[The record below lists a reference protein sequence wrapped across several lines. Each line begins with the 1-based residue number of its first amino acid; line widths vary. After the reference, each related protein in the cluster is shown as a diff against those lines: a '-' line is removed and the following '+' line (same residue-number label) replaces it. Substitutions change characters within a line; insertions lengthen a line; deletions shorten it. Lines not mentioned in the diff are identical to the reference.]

1 MAKVILDTLGQLPF
15 FLHSDL
21 SYTYLEI
28 LNGGKMSQSP
38 FLFMKENSQ
47 TVLWND
53 SADPKEL
60 KDALTWGIVGATCN
74 PVIALSAI
82 KADKDFWV
90 GRIKEYAKANPAA
103 TDDAIGWAIVK
114 ELSLNAAKILEPEFE
129 KYNGRNG
136 RLSIQ
141 TDPRNFRDAKALTAQ
156 AIEFSKLAKNIIVKI
171 PVTSEAITAFE
182 EATYAGV
189 SLNATVSFSVAQ
201 TIAVAEAIERGLKR
215 REAEGLDIS
224 QMGPVCT
231 IMVGRVDD
239 WVKVS
244 AEKSGVMLDPGIMEW
259 AGVAVFK
266 NAQKIYKERGYRTR
280 LLSAAF
286 RNHMHWSQII
296 GGDAVISPPYGW
308 QVKINKAGIMPN
320 PNSIDE
326 PVDPKI
332 LQPMFDNL
340 PEFRKMYDADG
351 LKVDEFTNFGATLRT
366 LRGFLQSVNDLESFV
381 RDVTVPNPDK

>member
-1 MAKVILDTLGQLPF
+1 MT
-15 FLHSDL
+15 
-21 SYTYLEI
+21 T
-28 LNGGKMSQSP
+28 SP
-38 FLFMKENSQ
+38 FLYMKENSP

-60 KDALTWGIVGATCN
+60 TDALSWGIVGATCN
-74 PVIALSAI
+74 PVIALSAL
-82 KADKDFWV
+82 KADKDYWTSQ
-90 GRIKEYAKANPAA
+90 IKKYAASHSIA
-103 TDDAIGWAIVK
+103 TEDEIGWAMVK
-114 ELSLNAAKILEPEFE
+114 ELSVNAAKLFEGEFE

-141 TDPRNFRDAKALTAQ
+141 TDPRNFRNTQALTSQ
-156 AIEFSKLAKNIIVKI
+156 AVEFSQLAKNIIVKI
-171 PVTSEAITAFE
+171 PVTTEAIAAFE
-182 EATYAGV
+182 EATYQGV

-244 AEKSGVMLDPGIMEW
+244 AEKSSAVLDPGIMEW
-259 AGVAVFK
+259 AGVAVFRQ
-266 NAQKIYKERGYRTR
+266 AHKIYQERGYRTR

-286 RNHMHWSQII
+286 RNHMHWSEIL
-296 GGDAVISPPYGW
+296 GGDCVISPPYPW
-308 QVKINKAGIMPN
+308 QVRINKSGIKPN
-320 PNSIDE
+320 LDSINE
-326 PVDPKI
+326 PIASHI
-332 LQPMFDNL
+332 LEPMLEHL
-340 PEFRKMYDADG
+340 PEFRKMYEVDG
-351 LKVDEFTNFGATLRT
+351 LKVEEFTNFGATLRT
-366 LRGFLQSVNDLESFV
+366 LRGFLQSANDLEVFV

>member
-1 MAKVILDTLGQLPF
+1 
-15 FLHSDL
+15 
-21 SYTYLEI
+21 
-28 LNGGKMSQSP
+28 MSQSP

-53 SADPKEL
+53 SADPREL
-60 KDALTWGIVGATCN
+60 KEALTWGIVGATCN

-82 KADKDFWV
+82 KADKDYWV
-90 GRIKEYAKANPAA
+90 GRIKEYAKAHPSE
-103 TDDAIGWAIVK
+103 TDDQIGWAMVK
-114 ELSLNAAKILEPEFE
+114 ELSLNAAKILEPEFD

-141 TDPRNFRDAKALTAQ
+141 TDPRNFRDSTALSNQ

-171 PVTSEAITAFE
+171 PVTSEAIGAFE
-182 EATYAGV
+182 EATYRGV

-244 AEKSGVMLDPGIMEW
+244 AEKIGAKINPEAMEW

-266 NAQKIYKERGYRTR
+266 NAHKIYKERGYRTR
-280 LLSAAF
+280 LLAAAF
-286 RNHMHWSQII
+286 RNDMHWSQLI
-296 GGDAVISPPYGW
+296 GADAVISPPYSW
-308 QVKINKAGIMPN
+308 QVKINSAAVMPN

-326 PVDPKI
+326 PVAPEI
-332 LQPMFDNL
+332 LNALLDNL

-351 LKVDEFTNFGATLRT
+351 LKVEEFTNFGATLRT

-381 RDVTVPNPDK
+381 RDVTVPNPDI

>member
-1 MAKVILDTLGQLPF
+1 
-15 FLHSDL
+15 
-21 SYTYLEI
+21 
-28 LNGGKMSQSP
+28 MSKSP
-38 FLFMKENSQ
+38 FLYMKENSP

-74 PVIALSAI
+74 PVIALTAI
-82 KADKDFWV
+82 KADAPHWV
-90 GRIKEYAKANPAA
+90 SRIKEYAKSHPVA
-103 TDDAIGWAIVK
+103 TEDEIGWAMVK
-114 ELSLNAAKILEPEFE
+114 ELSTNAAKLLEGEFE

-141 TDPRNFRDAKALTAQ
+141 TDPRNFRNAKALAAQ
-156 AIEFSKLAKNIIVKI
+156 AVEFSQLAKNMIVKI
-171 PVTSEAITAFE
+171 PVTTEAISAFE
-182 EATYAGV
+182 EATYQGV

-201 TIAVAEAIERGLKR
+201 TVAVAEAIERGLKR

-224 QMGPVCT
+224 SMGPVCT

-244 AEKSGVMLDPGIMEW
+244 AEKSGAAVDPEILEW
-259 AGVAVFK
+259 SGVAVFR
-266 NAQKIYKERGYRTR
+266 NAHKIYKERGYRTR

-286 RNHMHWSQII
+286 RNHMHWSEIL
-296 GGDAVISPPYGW
+296 GGDCVISPPYTW
-308 QVKINKAGIMPN
+308 QVKINELGITPN
-320 PNSIDE
+320 LNSVNE
-326 PVDPKI
+326 PIEARI
-332 LQPMFDNL
+332 LEPLLENF
-340 PEFRKMYDADG
+340 PEFRKMYDVDG
-351 LKVDEFTNFGATLRT
+351 LAVEDFTNFGGTLRT

>member
-1 MAKVILDTLGQLPF
+1 
-15 FLHSDL
+15 
-21 SYTYLEI
+21 
-28 LNGGKMSQSP
+28 MSKSP

-60 KDALTWGIVGATCN
+60 KEALTWGIVGATCN
-74 PVIALSAI
+74 PIIALSAI
-82 KADKDFWV
+82 KADKENWV
-90 GRIKEYAKANPAA
+90 GRIKEYAKSHPTA
-103 TDDAIGWAIVK
+103 TDDQIGWAMVK
-114 ELSLNAAKILEPEFE
+114 ELSVSAAKILEPEFD

-141 TDPRNFRDAKALTAQ
+141 TDPRNFRDAKALADQ
-156 AIEFSKLAKNIIVKI
+156 AFEFSQLAKNIIVKI
-171 PVTSEAITAFE
+171 PVTSEAISAFE
-182 EATYAGV
+182 EATYRGV

-215 REAEGLDIS
+215 RESEGLDIS

-231 IMVGRVDD
+231 IMLGRVDD

-244 AEKSGVMLDPGIMEW
+244 VEKSGTLIDPGVMEW

-266 NAQKIYKERGYRTR
+266 HAHQVYKQRGYRTR
-280 LLSAAF
+280 LLCAAF

-296 GGDAVISPPYGW
+296 GGDVVISPPFGW
-308 QVKINKAGIMPN
+308 QQKINSSDIIPN
-320 PNSIDE
+320 PNSIEE
-326 PVDPKI
+326 PVDPQTLKT
-332 LQPMFDNL
+332 LQTL
-340 PEFRKMYDADG
+340 PEFNKMYDVDG
-351 LKVDEFTNFGATLRT
+351 LKESEFTNFGATLRT
-366 LRGFLQSVNDLESFV
+366 LRGFLQSANDLEAFV

>member
-1 MAKVILDTLGQLPF
+1 MTK
-15 FLHSDL
+15 
-21 SYTYLEI
+21 
-28 LNGGKMSQSP
+28 SP

-60 KDALTWGIVGATCN
+60 KEALTWGIVGATCN
-74 PVIALSAI
+74 PIIALSAL
-82 KADKDFWV
+82 KADKEYWV
-90 GRIKEYAKANPAA
+90 GRIKEYAKNHPAE
-103 TDDAIGWAIVK
+103 TDDQIGWAMVK
-114 ELSLNAAKILEPEFE
+114 ELSINAAQILEPEFDN
-129 KYNGRNG
+129 YNGRNG

-141 TDPRNFRDAKALTAQ
+141 TDPRLFRDAKALADQ
-156 AIEFSKLAKNIIVKI
+156 ALEFSQLAKNIIVKI
-171 PVTSEAITAFE
+171 PVTSEAISAFE
-182 EATYAGV
+182 EATYRGV

-231 IMVGRVDD
+231 IMLGRVDD

-244 AEKSGVMLDPGIMEW
+244 VEKSGTLIDPGVMEW

-266 NAQKIYKERGYRTR
+266 HAHQVYKQRGYRTR
-280 LLSAAF
+280 LLCAAF

-296 GGDAVISPPYGW
+296 GGDAVISPPFVW
-308 QVKINKAGIMPN
+308 QQKINSSGIIPN
-320 PNSIDE
+320 PNSIEE
-326 PVDPKI
+326 PVDPKTLKT
-332 LQPMFDNL
+332 LQTL
-340 PEFRKMYDADG
+340 PEFNKMYDVDG
-351 LKVDEFTNFGATLRT
+351 LKESEFTNFGATLRT
-366 LRGFLQSVNDLESFV
+366 LRGFLQSANDLESFV

>member
-1 MAKVILDTLGQLPF
+1 
-15 FLHSDL
+15 
-21 SYTYLEI
+21 
-28 LNGGKMSQSP
+28 MSQSP

-53 SADPKEL
+53 SADPREL
-60 KDALTWGIVGATCN
+60 KEALTWGIVGATCN

-82 KADKDFWV
+82 KADKDYWV
-90 GRIKEYAKANPAA
+90 GRIKEYAKAHPSE
-103 TDDAIGWAIVK
+103 TDDQIGWAMVK
-114 ELSLNAAKILEPEFE
+114 ELSLNAAKILEPEFD

-141 TDPRNFRDAKALTAQ
+141 TDPRNFRDSTALSNQ

-171 PVTSEAITAFE
+171 PVTSEAIGAFE
-182 EATYAGV
+182 EATYRGV

-231 IMVGRVDD
+231 IMVGRVDV

-244 AEKSGVMLDPGIMEW
+244 AEKIGAKINPEAMEW

-266 NAQKIYKERGYRTR
+266 NAHKIYKERGYRTR
-280 LLSAAF
+280 LLAAAF
-286 RNHMHWSQII
+286 RNDMHWSQLI
-296 GGDAVISPPYGW
+296 GADAVISPPYSW
-308 QVKINKAGIMPN
+308 QVKINSAVVMPN

-326 PVDPKI
+326 PVAPEI
-332 LQPMFDNL
+332 LNALLDNL

-351 LKVDEFTNFGATLRT
+351 LKVEEFTNFGATLRT

-381 RDVTVPNPDK
+381 RDVTVPNPDI

>member
-1 MAKVILDTLGQLPF
+1 MT
-15 FLHSDL
+15 
-21 SYTYLEI
+21 
-28 LNGGKMSQSP
+28 QSP
-38 FLFMKENSQ
+38 FLFMKENSK

-74 PVIALSAI
+74 PVIALSAL
-82 KADKDFWV
+82 KADQDHWV
-90 GRIKEYAKANPAA
+90 ARIKDYSKANPTA
-103 TDDAIGWAIVK
+103 TDDQIGWAMVK
-114 ELSLNAAKILEPEFE
+114 ELSLNAAKLLEGEFE

-141 TDPRNFRDAKALTAQ
+141 TDPRNFRDAKALTEQ
-156 AIEFSKLAKNIIVKI
+156 AFEFSKLAKNMIVKI

-182 EATYAGV
+182 EATYLGV

-244 AEKSGVMLDPGIMEW
+244 AEKMGTMIDPGVMEW

-266 NAQKIYKERGYRTR
+266 SAHKIYKERGYRTR

-296 GGDAVISPPYGW
+296 GGDAVISPPYSW
-308 QVKINKAGIMPN
+308 QVKINNSGIVPN
-320 PNSIDE
+320 PNSVE
-326 PVDPKI
+326 EAMDPRILNPMLEKI
-332 LQPMFDNL
+332 

-351 LKVDEFTNFGATLRT
+351 LKVEEFTNFGATLRT

>member
-1 MAKVILDTLGQLPF
+1 
-15 FLHSDL
+15 
-21 SYTYLEI
+21 
-28 LNGGKMSQSP
+28 MSKSP

-60 KDALTWGIVGATCN
+60 KEALTWGIVGATCN
-74 PVIALSAI
+74 PIIALSAI
-82 KADKDFWV
+82 NADKDYWV
-90 GRIKEYAKANPAA
+90 GRIKEYAKSNPTA
-103 TDDAIGWAIVK
+103 TDDQIGWAMVK
-114 ELSLNAAKILEPEFE
+114 ELSVSAAKILEPEFD

-141 TDPRNFRDAKALTAQ
+141 TDPRNFRDAKALADQ
-156 AIEFSKLAKNIIVKI
+156 AFEFSQLAKNIIVKI
-171 PVTSEAITAFE
+171 PVTSEAIGAFE
-182 EATYAGV
+182 EATYRGV

-231 IMVGRVDD
+231 IMLGRVDD

-244 AEKSGVMLDPGIMEW
+244 VEKSGTLIDPGVMEW

-266 NAQKIYKERGYRTR
+266 HAHQVYKQRGYRTR
-280 LLSAAF
+280 LLCAAF

-296 GGDAVISPPYGW
+296 GGDAVISPPFGW
-308 QVKINKAGIMPN
+308 QKKINNSGIIPN
-320 PNSIDE
+320 PNSIEE
-326 PVDPKI
+326 PVDPEI
-332 LQPMFDNL
+332 LKTLQTL
-340 PEFRKMYDADG
+340 PEFNKMYDLEG
-351 LKVDEFTNFGATLRT
+351 LKVEEFTNFGAVLRT
-366 LRGFLQSVNDLESFV
+366 LRGFLQSVNDLEAFV

>member
-1 MAKVILDTLGQLPF
+1 
-15 FLHSDL
+15 
-21 SYTYLEI
+21 
-28 LNGGKMSQSP
+28 MSKSP

-60 KDALTWGIVGATCN
+60 KEALTWGIVGATCN
-74 PVIALSAI
+74 PIIALSAI
-82 KADKDFWV
+82 KADKDYWV
-90 GRIKEYAKANPAA
+90 GRIKEYAKSNPTA
-103 TDDAIGWAIVK
+103 TDDQIGWAMVK
-114 ELSLNAAKILEPEFE
+114 ELSVSAAKILEPEFD

-141 TDPRNFRDAKALTAQ
+141 TDPRNFRDAKALADQ
-156 AIEFSKLAKNIIVKI
+156 ALEFSQLAKNIIVKI
-171 PVTSEAITAFE
+171 PVTSEAISAFE
-182 EATYAGV
+182 EATYRGV

-201 TIAVAEAIERGLKR
+201 TIAVAEAIERGLNR

-231 IMVGRVDD
+231 IMLGRVDD

-244 AEKSGVMLDPGIMEW
+244 VEKSGTLIDPGVMEW

-266 NAQKIYKERGYRTR
+266 HAHQIYKQRSYRTR
-280 LLSAAF
+280 LLCAAF

-296 GGDAVISPPYGW
+296 GGDAVISPPFGW
-308 QVKINKAGIMPN
+308 QKKINNSGITPN
-320 PNSIDE
+320 PNSIEDS
-326 PVDPKI
+326 VDPGI
-332 LQPMFDNL
+332 LKTLQTL
-340 PEFRKMYDADG
+340 PEFNKMYDVEG
-351 LKVDEFTNFGATLRT
+351 LKVEEFTNFGAVLRT
-366 LRGFLQSVNDLESFV
+366 LRGFLQSVNDLEAFV

>member
-1 MAKVILDTLGQLPF
+1 
-15 FLHSDL
+15 
-21 SYTYLEI
+21 
-28 LNGGKMSQSP
+28 
-38 FLFMKENSQ
+38 MKENSK

-74 PVIALSAI
+74 PVIALSAL
-82 KADKDFWV
+82 KADKDYWN
-90 GRIKEYAKANPAA
+90 GRIKDYAKAHPTA
-103 TDDAIGWAIVK
+103 TEDAIGWEMVK
-114 ELSLNAAKILEPEFE
+114 ELSVNAAKLFEAEFE

-141 TDPRNFRDAKALTAQ
+141 TDPRNFRSAQALTDQ
-156 AIEFSKLAKNIIVKI
+156 AVEFSKLAKNMIVKI
-171 PVTSEAITAFE
+171 PVTTEAIAAFE
-182 EATYAGV
+182 EATYQGV

-239 WVKVS
+239 WAKVS
-244 AEKSGVMLDPGIMEW
+244 AEKSGVTIDPGIMEW
-259 AGVAVFK
+259 AGVAVFRH
-266 NAQKIYKERGYRTR
+266 AHKIYEERGYRTR

-286 RNHMHWSQII
+286 RNHMHWSEII
-296 GGDAVISPPYGW
+296 GGDSVISPPYAW
-308 QVKINKAGIMPN
+308 QVKINKSGIKPN
-320 PNSIDE
+320 LNSVNE
-326 PVDPKI
+326 PIENRI
-332 LQPMFDNL
+332 LEPLLTHL
-340 PEFRKMYDADG
+340 PEFRKMYEVDG
-351 LKVDEFTNFGATLRT
+351 LKVEEFTNFGATLRT
-366 LRGFLQSVNDLESFV
+366 LRGFLQSVNDLESLV

>member
-1 MAKVILDTLGQLPF
+1 M
-15 FLHSDL
+15 SD
-21 SYTYLEI
+21 
-28 LNGGKMSQSP
+28 SP
-38 FLFMKENSQ
+38 FMYMKQNTK

-60 KDALTWGIVGATCN
+60 RDALTWGIVGATCN
-74 PVIALSAI
+74 PVIALSAL
-82 KADKDFWV
+82 KADKENWV
-90 GRIKEYAKANPAA
+90 GRIKDYAKSNPSA
-103 TDDAIGWAIVK
+103 TEDKIGWAMVE
-114 ELSLNAAKILEPEFE
+114 ELSINAAKILEPEFE
-129 KYNGRNG
+129 IYNGRNG

-141 TDPRNFRDAKALTAQ
+141 TDPRNFRNAAALTKQ
-156 AIEFSKLAKNIIVKI
+156 AVDFSKLAKNIIVKI
-171 PVTSEAITAFE
+171 PVTSEAISAFE
-182 EATYAGV
+182 EATYQGV

-244 AEKSGVMLDPGIMEW
+244 AEKTGVTIDPGVMEW

-266 NAQKIYKERGYRTR
+266 NAYKIYQERGYRTR

-286 RNHMHWSQII
+286 RNHMHWSELV
-296 GGDAVISPPYGW
+296 GGDVVISPPYPW
-308 QVKINKAGIMPN
+308 QVRINKSGLKPN
-320 PNSIDE
+320 LNSINE
-326 PVDPKI
+326 PIASRILDP
-332 LQPMFDNL
+332 LLENL
-340 PEFRKMYDADG
+340 PEFRKMYDVDG
-351 LKVDEFTNFGATLRT
+351 LKVEEFTSLGATLRT
-366 LRGFLQSVNDLESFV
+366 LRGFLQSVNDLEAFV

>member
-1 MAKVILDTLGQLPF
+1 
-15 FLHSDL
+15 
-21 SYTYLEI
+21 
-28 LNGGKMSQSP
+28 
-38 FLFMKENSQ
+38 MKENSP

-74 PVIALSAI
+74 PVIALTAI
-82 KADKDFWV
+82 KADKDYWL
-90 GRIKEYAKANPAA
+90 GRITDYAKNNPLT
-103 TDDAIGWAIVK
+103 TDEEIGWAMVK
-114 ELSLNAAKILEPEFE
+114 ELSVNAAKLLEPEFE
-129 KYNGRNG
+129 KYKGRNG

-141 TDPRNFRDAKALTAQ
+141 TDPRNFRNAKALADQ
-156 AIEFSKLAKNIIVKI
+156 AVEFSHLAKNIIAKI
-171 PVTSEAITAFE
+171 PATSEAISAFE
-182 EATYAGV
+182 EATYRGV
-189 SLNATVSFSVAQ
+189 TLNATVSFSVAQ

-239 WVKVS
+239 WVKIS
-244 AEKSGVMLDPGIMEW
+244 AEKAGVTIDPGIMEW

-266 NAQKIYKERGYRTR
+266 NAHKIYTERGYRTR

-286 RNHMHWSQII
+286 RSHLHWSEII
-296 GGDAVISPPYGW
+296 GGDTVISPPYSW
-308 QVKINKAGIMPN
+308 QVRINESGIKPN
-320 PNSIDE
+320 LNSIEE
-326 PVDPKI
+326 PVDPRI
-332 LQPMFDNL
+332 LEPMLANL
-340 PEFRKMYDADG
+340 PEFRKMYEPDG
-351 LKVDEFTNFGATLRT
+351 LKVEEFTSLGATLRT

>member
-1 MAKVILDTLGQLPF
+1 
-15 FLHSDL
+15 
-21 SYTYLEI
+21 
-28 LNGGKMSQSP
+28 
-38 FLFMKENSQ
+38 MKENSQ

-53 SADPKEL
+53 SADPREL
-60 KDALTWGIVGATCN
+60 KEALTWGIVGATCN

-82 KADKDFWV
+82 KADKDYWV
-90 GRIKEYAKANPAA
+90 GRIKEYAKAHPSE
-103 TDDAIGWAIVK
+103 TDDQIGWAMVK
-114 ELSLNAAKILEPEFE
+114 ELSLNAAKILEPEFD

-141 TDPRNFRDAKALTAQ
+141 TDPRNFRDSTALSNQ

-171 PVTSEAITAFE
+171 PVTSEAIGAFE
-182 EATYAGV
+182 EATYRGV

-244 AEKSGVMLDPGIMEW
+244 AEKIGAKINPEAMEW

-266 NAQKIYKERGYRTR
+266 NAHKIYKERGYRTR
-280 LLSAAF
+280 LLAAAF
-286 RNHMHWSQII
+286 RNDMHWSQLI
-296 GGDAVISPPYGW
+296 GADAVISPPYSW
-308 QVKINKAGIMPN
+308 QVKINSAVVMPN

-326 PVDPKI
+326 PVAPEI
-332 LQPMFDNL
+332 LNALLDNL

-351 LKVDEFTNFGATLRT
+351 LKVEEFTNFGATLRT

-381 RDVTVPNPDK
+381 RDVTVPNPDI